1 MAIVASS
8 LYPFDETVSRL
19 RGTIIGAGNTVFATI
34 DQSNAA
40 TTVGL
45 TLRPTTLIVFGNPK
59 AGTGLMQRFPPI
71 ALELPLKIAVWE
83 EAGTVS
89 IAYTPMSE
97 LAARY
102 GVSATDPVVRA
113 IDGNLAALAES
124 VCSPPRPTSA
134 A

>member
-1 MAIVASS
+1 
-8 LYPFDETVSRL
+8 
-19 RGTIIGAGNTVFATI
+19 VFATI

-71 ALELPLKIAVWE
+71 ALELPLKIAIWE
-83 EAGTVS
+83 EAGIV
-89 IAYTPMSE
+89 IVAYTPMSE

-102 GVSATDPVVRA
+102 GVPTSDAVVRA
-113 IDGNLAALAES
+113 IDVNLAALAAS
-124 VCSPPRPTSA
+124 VCSPPRPPSA
-134 A
+134 E